1 MWPLILW
8 EIDEKHPSNLL
19 RLHRCAYV
27 PTAREGI
34 RCAKISSLLGLVYMY
49 QRSLTS
55 RPRTCLPVCS
65 LQRYDKS
72 FSLCGAPNSIS
83 LHDVCC
89 LFPHC
94 LCSQLPLSVFL
105 TPFHAVTSRG
115 TEFTSTKD
123 EQSIGLKRQIQE
135 Y

>member
-8 EIDEKHPSNLL
+8 EMDEKHPSNLL

-94 LCSQLPLSVFL
+94 LCLVNCHCLYSLLLFMLSLLVAQNL
-105 TPFHAVTSRG
+105 LARKTNKAL
-115 TEFTSTKD
+115 D
-123 EQSIGLKRQIQE
+123 
-135 Y
+135 